1 MKSLLKPFLFII
13 VVASV
18 VSCTKEDENNPSTG
32 STNQT
37 DPRSVFVG
45 TWVCNEE
52 SQVFGTTAYSI
63 DIATHSTIT
72 NRIVASNFY
81 NLGFT
86 TSNAQL
92 EVSGSNITILQQN
105 LSGYDVVG
113 SGTLVSSST
122 INLSYTTDDGSGID
136 TVSAVYTKTN

>member
-1 MKSLLKPFLFII
+1 MKSIFKPFLFFILLSL
-13 VVASV
+13 VA
-18 VSCTKEDENNPSTG
+18 SCTKEDENNPSTG
-32 STNQT
+32 STNLT
-37 DPRSVFVG
+37 DPRSVYVG

-52 SQVFGTTAYSI
+52 SQVFGTTAYSV

-92 EVSGSNITILQQN
+92 EVSGSNITILLQN
-105 LSGYDVVG
+105 LSGYNVVG
-113 SGTLVSSST
+113 SGSLVNSST
-122 INLSYTTDDGSGID
+122 INLNYTTNDGSGID
-136 TVSAVYTKTN
+136 TVSAIYTKTN

>member
-1 MKSLLKPFLFII
+1 MKSILKPFLFFILLSL
-13 VVASV
+13 VA
-18 VSCTKEDENNPSTG
+18 SCTKEDENNPSTG
-32 STNQT
+32 STNPT

-52 SQVFGTTAYSI
+52 SQVFGTTAYSV
-63 DIATHSTIT
+63 DITTHSTIT

-92 EVSGSNITILQQN
+92 EVSGSNITVLLQN

-113 SGTLVSSST
+113 SGSLVNSST
-122 INLSYTTDDGSGID
+122 INLNYTTNDGSGID
-136 TVSAVYTKTN
+136 TVSAIYTKTN